1 MNKISLVLTKL
12 HIRFVRKGVF
22 ERLETISVTDNHR
35 IEVAKYSNEKDGF
48 LGQATFWGTIVL
60 NSKAYISE
68 TVLRYVV
75 THEYGHCKQ
84 WYSLLGYP
92 IVIVAWMIAF
102 FTISFGLVGLAFFWL
117 FGMTF
122 MTAAYILFWGMVFL
136 SIGSGYSWFIEYKAD
151 KYAIDILGLPQYT
164 KAREEMKHL
173 PKLPRSTRVLGR
185 LTHPSPELMVRIFRR
200 FNKETPVALP

>member
-1 MNKISLVLTKL
+1 M
-12 HIRFVRKGVF
+12 F
-22 ERLETISVTDNHR
+22 EKLETISVTDNHR

-48 LGQATFWGTIVL
+48 IGQATFWGTIVL

-75 THEYGHCKQ
+75 AHEYGHCKQ

-102 FTISFGLVGLAFFWL
+102 FTISVGLVGLALFWL

-122 MTAAYILFWGMVFL
+122 MTAAYILFWGIVFL

-151 KYAIDILGLPQYT
+151 KYAINILGLSHYV
-164 KAREEMKHL
+164 KAREEMKSL

-185 LTHPSPELMVRIFRR
+185 LTHPTPELVVRIFQR
-200 FNKETPVALP
+200 FNKEEPVVLP